1 METYGEMVFCT
12 AKDCAGFNNCHRA
25 LSMRVESDAKG
36 YGLPIAIFCEPPVC
50 YKPLKE
56 NKK

>member
-1 METYGEMVFCT
+1 MVFCT
-12 AKDCAGFNNCHRA
+12 AKDCAGFSNCHRA
-25 LSMRVESDAKG
+25 LSTRVESDAKG

-50 YKPLKE
+50 YKPIKE